1 MPIFPS
7 LTWIEL
13 TRRTIYGAYLAWRGV
28 KQHSSI
34 DWRQEYANRR
44 RALTP
49 AEAADVLMIDEVEHL
64 IFCPNYAEDVSVLRE
79 TLYLLSTQPGAL
91 ATYHPVLAMEAREKG
106 SAEKA
111 QQLIAEFRSSFKDI
125 GYTLHPGGIEGEA
138 AGKSSNLAWAVRQA
152 WNELKDEGDDERISR
167 IVVTVIDSDSEFSF
181 TGSTVY
187 VFSQCCFSLR
197 NEARANVIAAL
208 AGDYFSSISCKFA
221 LRSPSERQRC
231 TFVPPICFDRNA
243 HDVPVS
249 VRVTD
254 IMWALAGLSSIYTGS
269 GAKIPTSAYSL
280 SMSLAANVGFHDAGP
295 QAIGEDMHM
304 YIKCLFSTGGNL
316 ITETIYSPASQLDVV
331 AGERGGMKGFWNDH
345 VARYKQA
352 IRHMWGS
359 LDTGYGITRLINRD
373 FQAHPEVELSV
384 THRQP
389 VPTVFTAEADLPL
402 AVGPGSNGHAQ
413 ALARAQAQ
421 AQRLKSIPE
430 ELVANRKPRR
440 NFAEE
445 DFSTPSP
452 SDSSVTSSSASV
464 SADDEETD
472 GSSFS
477 DEEDYNEKARFNK
490 TFQPEVLPVRTMPFV
505 SLCFRLYEAHLLMGY
520 VYTFLHPSVFLLV
533 NLKGASE
540 ECHKWLADS
549 HQIQSLQGFY

>member
-1 MPIFPS
+1 MI
-7 LTWIEL
+7 
-13 TRRTIYGAYLAWRGV
+13 RTIYGAYLAWRGV

-44 RALTP
+44 RALSP

-152 WNELKDEGDDERISR
+152 WNELKDEGDEERISR
-167 IVVTVIDSDSEFSF
+167 IVVTVIDSDSEFSCPWCI
-181 TGSTVY
+181 SACLYIPQPAASY
-187 VFSQCCFSLR
+187 VSRKHLYLSAPATKGT
-197 NEARANVIAAL
+197 NDVAAL

-221 LRSPSERQRC
+221 LRTPTERQRC

-331 AGERGGMKGFWNDH
+331 AGERGGLKGFWNDH

-389 VPTVFTAEADLPL
+389 VPTVFTAEADLPPAVAL

-413 ALARAQAQ
+413 ALARAQAS
-421 AQRLKSIPE
+421 QRLKSIPE

-477 DEEDYNEKARFNK
+477 DEEDYSEKARFTK
-490 TFQPEVLPVRTMPFV
+490 TIQPEVLPVRAMPFV

-520 VYTFLHPSVFLLV
+520 VSFL
-533 NLKGASE
+533 
-540 ECHKWLADS
+540 
-549 HQIQSLQGFY
+549 